1 MTRDKR
7 STRPPRRVDSRRPA
21 RSAVVAAQ
29 RLRAERLPQNWFAQR
44 LLLVLSGLRPV
55 HTMLG
60 NTSPQAYE
68 QLVRLA
74 PLAPLR
80 GEGSPGATSGP
91 APSPV
96 LERVSSST
104 PRPGAIE
111 ACARISAGERSRALA
126 FRLEQGTDRRW
137 RCSAV
142 ELDIELG
149 AAAR

>member
-1 MTRDKR
+1 M
-7 STRPPRRVDSRRPA
+7 
-21 RSAVVAAQ
+21 
-29 RLRAERLPQNWFAQR
+29 RAERLPQNWFAQR

-80 GEGSPGATSGP
+80 GHGPHSGP
-91 APSPV
+91 APTPV
-96 LERVSSST
+96 LERVSCST

-149 AAAR
+149 TAVR